1 MQDFED
7 ILEMFE
13 DYKRDPRPM
22 DQEPRNMAQGG
33 RIGFENGLSAKLDKS
48 TDMDLLGRL
57 QSYNDEALQK
67 SSQALYDK
75 YGKDVVDAASIEKF
89 GVPHNKF
96 KPQDDPKGNKRS
108 NFRLKFESD
117 MKKYGK
123 YISPA
128 ESASV
133 GANKRSLDNAKIKL
147 NIIEATKEGAPLN
160 VEQFTKDND
169 ITVKELKKQTKT
181 LQKNIYI
188 KRSLVSGKDSPNKL
202 LWLTDD
208 LTATD
213 NVLKTLTKQK
223 LIINDVDSIDNIM
236 FNAFGREFEA
246 GTTNIKNPNYNIE
259 KYSAIQKNL
268 SEYRLLNKYID
279 KTYGIKTELDHPLS
293 KKIIRQLMNGTA
305 EELSRVNILEKNLNQ
320 QFKNQ
325 LNINYLKAVDSGNIK
340 QKRAVEKIA
349 EKFKLNIGSVPDD
362 QFFDVSKIDRGALSF
377 EKLDIKKEMVKSLK
391 NAASLDTEFLK
402 YIKENPGVFE
412 DAQINIS
419 KIVKPKNVANIANKL
434 PEIIDYIDGK
444 KDFVGVN
451 SGFNTDL
458 LMKDPLVK
466 KLLNSKSGQAV
477 AKTLRGTTGALGK
490 VFGGVDVIL
499 GVVDYENNISKGQ
512 SEKEALQNAFQAMSI
527 NMYKGG
533 DRART
538 EEVKKFFVKNG
549 GDGKIFDQVTAL
561 NTKDQEINDL
571 IYKSK
576 STADKASIDLSQPQ
590 ATLGKSLNQRK
601 EDYGILKNQ
610 LNKKIASAIED
621 RDGLARSYKTNLQVS
636 EAGAPISI
644 GNKDFFSKPFQDTK
658 RAAFDKIKSDNA
670 KSYDM
675 QKRQLNFTSGN
686 AGNFLQNN
694 IFTMD
699 PIEKS
704 KQQKLINEMD
714 ERELY
719 KFNLQRGM
727 DPDNLVR
734 AEDVLR
740 YSSTSPDIMGVNT
753 TKYVNYDDRK
763 ARGGIMSL
771 TNKK

>member
-75 YGKDVVDAASIEKF
+75 YGQDVVDAASKEKF
-89 GVPHNKF
+89 GVPYNEF

-147 NIIEATKEGAPLN
+147 NIIEATKEGKPLN
-160 VEQFTKDND
+160 VKQFIKDND

-223 LIINDVDSIDNIM
+223 LIINDAGSIDNIM
-236 FNAFGREFEA
+236 FNAFGRKFEE
-246 GTTNIKNPNYNIE
+246 GTTNVKNPNYNIQ

-268 SEYRLLNKYID
+268 SEYRALNKYID

-293 KKIIRQLMNGTA
+293 KKIIKQLMNGTA

-325 LNINYLKAVDSGNIK
+325 LNINYSKAVDSGNIK

-362 QFFDVSKIDRGALSF
+362 QFFDVSKIDRGAPSF

-419 KIVKPKNVANIANKL
+419 KIVKPKNVANIAKNL
-434 PEIIDYIDGK
+434 PEIEKYLNSTVTEFGSKSKKGKAAIQALAIIAGSTGAAVTDDGSEGTGGMLKDAAIAGGAVGTVGTKTGRKLLGNLFNAAGLPASLAFNYFAGIDADSSLDRTILGAELATAPSTLAAAKSVTDKIPNKLLQKVAQVATGSTPFFLKAARIAQPVGIATVGGELVNKVIKESEPNYYIDPQTQEPTFYDRENAADVFPSMIDANEQAYKIAKEKGISYEDAVKEIDY
-444 KDFVGVN
+444 
-451 SGFNTDL
+451 T
-458 LMKDPLVK
+458 
-466 KLLNSKSGQAV
+466 
-477 AKTLRGTTGALGK
+477 R
-490 VFGGVDVIL
+490 
-499 GVVDYENNISKGQ
+499 
-512 SEKEALQNAFQAMSI
+512 
-527 NMYKGG
+527 
-533 DRART
+533 
-538 EEVKKFFVKNG
+538 
-549 GDGKIFDQVTAL
+549 
-561 NTKDQEINDL
+561 
-571 IYKSK
+571 
-576 STADKASIDLSQPQ
+576 
-590 ATLGKSLNQRK
+590 
-601 EDYGILKNQ
+601 LKN
-610 LNKKIASAIED
+610 LKND
-621 RDGLARSYKTNLQVS
+621 
-636 EAGAPISI
+636 
-644 GNKDFFSKPFQDTK
+644 
-658 RAAFDKIKSDNA
+658 
-670 KSYDM
+670 
-675 QKRQLNFTSGN
+675 
-686 AGNFLQNN
+686 
-694 IFTMD
+694 
-699 PIEKS
+699 
-704 KQQKLINEMD
+704 
-714 ERELY
+714 
-719 KFNLQRGM
+719 
-727 DPDNLVR
+727 
-734 AEDVLR
+734 
-740 YSSTSPDIMGVNT
+740 
-753 TKYVNYDDRK
+753 
-763 ARGGIMSL
+763 
-771 TNKK
+771 

>member
-22 DQEPRNMAQGG
+22 NQEPRNMKLAQVSRSEMDNFNTPDLDQGADSILKPGETLEDDYDVNFRRANAQGG

-67 SSQALYDK
+67 SSQALYEK

-89 GVPHNKF
+89 GVPYNEF
-96 KPQDDPKGNKRS
+96 KPKNDPKGFKRS
-108 NFRLKFESD
+108 NFRLKFMSD
-117 MKKYGK
+117 MEKYGK
-123 YISPA
+123 YISPT

-133 GANKRSLDNAKIKL
+133 GANKRSLDEAKIKL
-147 NIIEATKEGAPLN
+147 NIIEATKEGKPLN
-160 VEQFTKDND
+160 VKQFIKDND

-236 FNAFGREFEA
+236 FNAFGREFEE

-259 KYSAIQKNL
+259 KYNAIQKNL
-268 SEYRLLNKYID
+268 SEYRTLNKYID

-325 LNINYLKAVDSGNIK
+325 LNINYSKAVDSGNIK

-349 EKFKLNIGSVPDD
+349 EKFKLNIGSVPDG
-362 QFFDVSKIDRGALSF
+362 QFFDMSKIDRGALSF
-377 EKLDIKKEMVKSLK
+377 ETLDIKKEMLKSLK

-419 KIVKPKNVANIANKL
+419 KIVKPKNVANIAKNL
-434 PEIIDYIDGK
+434 PEIEKY
-444 KDFVGVN
+444 
-451 SGFNTDL
+451 
-458 LMKDPLVK
+458 
-466 KLLNSKSGQAV
+466 LNSTVTEFGSKSKKGKAAIQAL
-477 AKTLRGTTGALGK
+477 AIIAGSTGAASASDPSAGT
-490 VFGGVDVIL
+490 
-499 GVVDYENNISKGQ
+499 S
-512 SEKEALQNAFQAMSI
+512 SM
-527 NMYKGG
+527 
-533 DRART
+533 
-538 EEVKKFFVKNG
+538 VKNAAIG
-549 GDGKIFDQVTAL
+549 GGAV
-561 NTKDQEINDL
+561 
-571 IYKSK
+571 
-576 STADKASIDLSQPQ
+576 
-590 ATLGKSLNQRK
+590 ATLGTKTGRK
-601 EDYGILKNQ
+601 VLSNLLSAAGVPLSVGFNAIYGIDPESSLDRTILGAEAALAPMVVKD
-610 LNKKIASAIED
+610 AI
-621 RDGLARSYKTNLQVS
+621 RVT
-636 EAGAPISI
+636 
-644 GNKDFFSKPFQDTK
+644 
-658 RAAFDKIKSDNA
+658 DKIKNPLLKKVAQVATTINPKYALKAARILNPIGIASLAGEAVYNVGKLGYED
-670 KSYDM
+670 
-675 QKRQLNFTSGN
+675 QKRFN
-686 AGNFLQNN
+686 ALSPEEQAA
-694 IFTMD
+694 
-699 PIEKS
+699 E
-704 KQQKLINEMD
+704 
-714 ERELY
+714 
-719 KFNLQRGM
+719 
-727 DPDNLVR
+727 R
-734 AEDVLR
+734 AEQEKFAFDVEG
-740 YSSTSPDIMGVNT
+740 S
-753 TKYVNYDDRK
+753 
-763 ARGGIMSL
+763 
-771 TNKK
+771 

>member
-1 MQDFED
+1 
-7 ILEMFE
+7 
-13 DYKRDPRPM
+13 
-22 DQEPRNMAQGG
+22 
-33 RIGFENGLSAKLDKS
+33 
-48 TDMDLLGRL
+48 LGL
-57 QSYNDEALQK
+57 QSPKN
-67 SSQALYDK
+67 LY
-75 YGKDVVDAASIEKF
+75 II
-89 GVPHNKF
+89 
-96 KPQDDPKGNKRS
+96 PKGLNTSVKQRVENYVADNPGNKKQIKIIDDYFKTNKISYWNRD
-108 NFRLKFESD
+108 L
-117 MKKYGK
+117 KKYGGHTPIDTGTGLGQIGIEDKQSLKKILTGTYINLKGEKK
-123 YISPA
+123 YIADNPDKLI
-128 ESASV
+128 ESV
-133 GANKRSLDNAKIKL
+133 NEINKSR
-147 NIIEATKEGAPLN
+147 
-160 VEQFTKDND
+160 V
-169 ITVKELKKQTKT
+169 
-181 LQKNIYI
+181 
-188 KRSLVSGKDSPNKL
+188 GKDYVGSK
-202 LWLTDD
+202 TDF
-208 LTATD
+208 
-213 NVLKTLTKQK
+213 
-223 LIINDVDSIDNIM
+223 I
-236 FNAFGREFEA
+236 
-246 GTTNIKNPNYNIE
+246 
-259 KYSAIQKNL
+259 
-268 SEYRLLNKYID
+268 
-279 KTYGIKTELDHPLS
+279 
-293 KKIIRQLMNGTA
+293 
-305 EELSRVNILEKNLNQ
+305 
-320 QFKNQ
+320 
-325 LNINYLKAVDSGNIK
+325 
-340 QKRAVEKIA
+340 
-349 EKFKLNIGSVPDD
+349 
-362 QFFDVSKIDRGALSF
+362 
-377 EKLDIKKEMVKSLK
+377 
-391 NAASLDTEFLK
+391 
-402 YIKENPGVFE
+402 
-412 DAQINIS
+412 
-419 KIVKPKNVANIANKL
+419 
-434 PEIIDYIDGK
+434 
-444 KDFVGVN
+444 GVN

-458 LMKDPLVK
+458 LMKDPLVQ

-576 STADKASIDLSQPQ
+576 STADKASINLSQPQ

-740 YSSTSPDIMGVNT
+740 YSSTSPDVMGVNT
-753 TKYVNYDDRK
+753 TKYVNRSDK
-763 ARGGIMSL
+763 AQGGIMSL
-771 TNKK
+771 NGKK